1 MARGDTYR
9 GTSLAK
15 GPITIAGMI
24 LMAYGITGLIFGGHF
39 FTANPIN
46 GTVNG
51 PTWLG
56 LEGNGWTNILW
67 LVAGAL
73 LLVAA
78 PLHWGAKTMSLLV
91 GIGLAAACVIAV
103 IDGSDVFGVF
113 AANNW
118 TKLAFGVAAVVL
130 WILALLPRVG
140 GRDRTAAERD
150 AELTR
155 HPAERRGNG
164 THRRFGRDRTTVDD
178 EPAATTTDEP
188 RRTTR

>member
-1 MARGDTYR
+1 
-9 GTSLAK
+9 LAK
-15 GPITIAGMI
+15 GPITIAGII

-39 FTANPIN
+39 FTANPIS

-51 PTWLG
+51 PTWVG

-67 LVAGAL
+67 VVAGGL

-78 PLHWGAKTMSLLV
+78 PMHWGAKTMSLLV
-91 GIGLAAACVIAV
+91 GLGLAAACVIAL
-103 IDGSDVFGVF
+103 IDGNDVFGVF
-113 AANNW
+113 AANGW

-130 WILALLPRVG
+130 WILAMLPRVG
-140 GRDRTAAERD
+140 KRDRTAEAERD
-150 AELTR
+150 ADLSR

-164 THRRFGRDRTTVDD
+164 ARGRFGRDRTTTD
-178 EPAATTTDEP
+178 EPVTTTDEP